1 MIMGLSFVLTIIFLD
16 ISCFELCCDRNF
28 RSIFLFSLHM
38 HSIFNGVNYKYIKS
52 ISDKKRRRVNNG
64 IEFFKKTRKIVASLL
79 AVAILLG
86 VLPVSGLTGNSSGAE
101 SSSSENS
108 TKTIYVNSTK
118 QPILFDSVGN
128 FKEIIPK
135 VKKNIYST
143 EAENGDKI
151 ALFTDI
157 GNGNSVVF
165 YKTTEWTPSA
175 YMWKE
180 DSSENPDKNAA
191 WPGEAMKKYGDS
203 NSSLYYY
210 VYGSAKGFDKVIF

>member
-1 MIMGLSFVLTIIFLD
+1 MDL
-16 ISCFELCCDRNF
+16 NF
-28 RSIFLFSLHM
+28 S
-38 HSIFNGVNYKYIKS
+38 
-52 ISDKKRRRVNNG
+52 
-64 IEFFKKTRKIVASLL
+64 KKTRKIVASLL

-210 VYGSAKGFDKVIF
+210 VYGSAKGFDKVIFNDGNDQKMVIRPIIKI